1 MIAGAGGNIG
11 VQIGPD
17 GVVLVDAG
25 AKGTS
30 AQVLAEIR
38 KLTDRPI
45 RYIINTSADPDH
57 AGGNAE
63 LSKAGQTI
71 FPLGGSARSDFI
83 KAMTGAAASILAEEN
98 VLKRMSG
105 RAAEFSSDAWPTETY
120 YQKRKYIYFNHEGIE
135 ILHQPAAHTDGDSVV
150 FFRISDVVV
159 AGDVLDTTRFP
170 VIDLQKGGGIQGEI
184 DALNQLIELAIPP
197 GPFIFSEGGTYI
209 IPGHGRLYDQADV
222 VEYRDM
228 IVIIRDVIKD
238 ADAARNDART
248 DPGRVSEQTMR
259 AERQYGSESGPWTT
273 HAFVEGRVQELGG
286 KHQVRSKL
294 DVSKWSGTVFLL
306 AATAALFSLPV
317 QVHAQGRGGRGG
329 PPVSPK
335 AAAPI
340 DLTGYWV
347 SLITEDWRYR
357 MVTPA
362 KGDYMSIPMTM
373 ESKTVADAWDPA
385 KDEAAGNQCKS
396 YGAPVIMRLPERV
409 HISWQDDTTLRV
421 EIDAG
426 TQTRLFH
433 FGDWKAPGGE
443 PTWQGDSLAQWEVRN
458 PGRGG
463 GANAGPP
470 KSGSLKVATTH
481 FRSGYLRK
489 NGVPYSE
496 NAALTEY
503 YDVVRE
509 RNGDPW
515 LIVTTVVRDPRYLQ
529 QPFITSSQFKKEAD
543 AAKWDPACSSTVV
556 IP

>member
-1 MIAGAGGNIG
+1 
-11 VQIGPD
+11 
-17 GVVLVDAG
+17 
-25 AKGTS
+25 
-30 AQVLAEIR
+30 
-38 KLTDRPI
+38 
-45 RYIINTSADPDH
+45 
-57 AGGNAE
+57 
-63 LSKAGQTI
+63 
-71 FPLGGSARSDFI
+71 
-83 KAMTGAAASILAEEN
+83 
-98 VLKRMSG
+98 
-105 RAAEFSSDAWPTETY
+105 
-120 YQKRKYIYFNHEGIE
+120 
-135 ILHQPAAHTDGDSVV
+135 
-150 FFRISDVVV
+150 
-159 AGDVLDTTRFP
+159 
-170 VIDLQKGGGIQGEI
+170 
-184 DALNQLIELAIPP
+184 
-197 GPFIFSEGGTYI
+197 
-209 IPGHGRLYDQADV
+209 
-222 VEYRDM
+222 
-228 IVIIRDVIKD
+228 
-238 ADAARNDART
+238 
-248 DPGRVSEQTMR
+248 
-259 AERQYGSESGPWTT
+259 
-273 HAFVEGRVQELGG
+273 
-286 KHQVRSKL
+286 L

-317 QVHAQGRGGRGG
+317 QFHAQGRGGRGG

-335 AAAPI
+335 AAPPI

-543 AAKWDPACSSTVV
+543 AAKWDPTACSSTW
-556 IP
+556 